1 MNDLSIVVPSSP
13 ARWRRLLSH
22 RTATAGFLL
31 FGLIA
36 LACLIGPWF
45 IGHDPN
51 AIDLAAARQAPS
63 ATHWLGTDQTG
74 RDMLARTLAAGRV
87 SLIVGVCSVLI
98 ALFVG
103 TVLGALAGYF
113 GGWIDILVMRVVD
126 VVMTF
131 PSVIVLMTL
140 AAVLGAGTTRTIW
153 IIGLLSWPLVCRLV
167 RARMLS
173 IRELDHVAAARIMGA
188 SHGRILVVHCI
199 PDTVDVLVVFAGL
212 GFVGAIMAEAGLSFL
227 GLGVQLPDASWGSLL
242 SMARESSVLTQYPW
256 IWAPSGCLIVLCAL
270 AANFIGDGL
279 REILDPKTQLE
290 TRP

>member
-1 MNDLSIVVPSSP
+1 MTTMNELPVGAPS
-13 ARWRRLLSH
+13 RLRRLLSH
-22 RTATAGFLL
+22 RTAMTGFLL
-31 FGLIA
+31 FALIS
-36 LACLIGPWF
+36 LACLVGPWF
-45 IGHDPN
+45 TTHDPN
-51 AIDLAAARQAPS
+51 AIDLGAAQQAPS
-63 ATHWLGTDQTG
+63 QAHWLGTDQTG

-98 ALFVG
+98 ALVVG

-113 GGWIDILVMRVVD
+113 GGWIDNVIMRVVD
-126 VVMTF
+126 VAMTF

-140 AAVLGAGTTRTIW
+140 AAVLGAGTAKTIW

-173 IRELDHVAAARIMGA
+173 IRELDYIAAARIMGA
-188 SHGRILVVHCI
+188 SDLRIVVVHCI
-199 PDTVDVLVVFAGL
+199 PNTVDVLVVFASL
-212 GFVGAIMAEAGLSFL
+212 GFVSAIMAEAGLSFL

-242 SMARESSVLTQYPW
+242 SIAREASVLTQYPW

-279 REILDPKTQLE
+279 REVLDPKTQQE
-290 TRP
+290 GKS